1 MQVRD
6 FVPRVMVVLV
16 IIMRMLVFISR
27 VLLVMLCVDVMNTGQ
42 VVVVEVEMKSIVCFQ
57 YFEPCF

>member
-16 IIMRMLVFISR
+16 MIVCMLIFISK
-27 VLLVMLCVDVMNTGQ
+27 VLLVMLCVVVMNTGQ
-42 VVVVEVEMKSIVCFQ
+42 VVVDEVEMKSIVCFQ